1 MTAFLT
7 PYSLDLAQP
16 VGTRLFR
23 KRILPIG
30 EIEYEGQ
37 RVQFD
42 EPFLQ
47 TLVSSFRSQAYDQV
61 PFQLATSD
69 NKHNNDPEKFRGE
82 VAALELGSDGLYATV
97 STTDEGAKVIT
108 DNPNLGISAR
118 IVNGLKRAD
127 GKTFKAAMQHVL
139 GTLDPMI
146 NGLGPW
152 EAIEASHPQ
161 DPAIDLTSFKF
172 AEPEA
177 DVAQPQLT
185 EEELTQLRALLGGQ
199 APDGG
204 TPPTDATDVVDDDDD
219 DDLTDEQLNALIA
232 EAELFAGDDEDE
244 PEVVAAST
252 DPHVQAAIQLANA
265 RMDEQSLELARVTEE
280 LDESTWEKE
289 RAMFATDLGIPPAAL
304 DLAEP
309 LLKGSGHVVELANG
323 SVTDAGAVMRRVLTE
338 IGQTIKILDL
348 SAEAGTTYAPA
359 EDDEERDSRSAFV
372 SQYRSQTG
380 I

>member
-1 MTAFLT
+1 MTAFIT
-7 PYSLDLAQP
+7 PYSVDLAQP
-16 VGTRLFR
+16 VGSHMFR

-42 EPFLQ
+42 EPFLS
-47 TLVSSFRSQAYDQV
+47 TLVESFHNQAYDQV
-61 PFQLATSD
+61 PFQLATKD

-97 STTDEGAKVIT
+97 STTDEGARIIS

-118 IVNGLKRAD
+118 IVNGLRRAD

-161 DPAIDLTSFKF
+161 DRAIDLTSFKF
-172 AEPEA
+172 AEPED

-199 APDGG
+199 APDAPG
-204 TPPTDATDVVDDDDD
+204 ASDVIEDEDDDD

-232 EAELFAGDDEDE
+232 EAELFDENEEE
-244 PEVVAAST
+244 PDVVAASA
-252 DPHVQAAIQLANA
+252 DPAVQAAMQLANA
-265 RMDEQSLELARVTEE
+265 RLDEQGMELARVTEE
-280 LDESTWEKE
+280 LDESTWQQE
-289 RAMFATDLGIPPAAL
+289 RLMLAHDYGIPPAAL

-309 LLKGSGHVVELANG
+309 LLKGTGHVIELSNG

-338 IGQTIKILDL
+338 IGQTIKLLDL
-348 SAEAGTTYAPA
+348 SGEIGSPLAPA
-359 EDDEERDSRSAFV
+359 EDEEERDSRSAFV